1 MPKPKKGPRLGAG
14 PADQKKILSNLAKSL
29 IEHGSI
35 NTTFTRA
42 KTLQPYIEKLI
53 TKAKKGDI
61 HNRRLVTR
69 EIGTQTP
76 KSEREFDAVYE
87 LFDVVV
93 PQLDP
98 EREGG
103 YTRVVKIGNRRGDN
117 APMANIS
124 IIFDKVE
131 KKAVVKDAEKT
142 AKKAA
147 ADTKAKDADDVKAKG
162 VDEEPKNVVSDD
174 AQDSADAAAD
184 AQAEASDTEVKEG
197 VTEPTKLADDAKAE
211 EAKAEGDAE
220 DKE

>member
-14 PADQKKILSNLAKSL
+14 PSDQRKILSNLAKSL

-35 NTTFTRA
+35 TTTYARA
-42 KTLQPYIEKLI
+42 KTLQPYIEKLV

-69 EIGTQTP
+69 KIGTQVS
-76 KSEREFDAVYE
+76 KYERGFDAVYE

-93 PQLDP
+93 PKLDP

-103 YTRVVKIGNRRGDN
+103 YTRIVKVGNRRGDN

-124 IIFDKVE
+124 FIFDKVE

-147 ADTKAKDADDVKAKG
+147 ERDDETKEAQISDVSDRESDAKDVTATETQPVEDSADTDAPQDAKDAD
-162 VDEEPKNVVSDD
+162 S
-174 AQDSADAAAD
+174 S
-184 AQAEASDTEVKEG
+184 
-197 VTEPTKLADDAKAE
+197 
-211 EAKAEGDAE
+211 